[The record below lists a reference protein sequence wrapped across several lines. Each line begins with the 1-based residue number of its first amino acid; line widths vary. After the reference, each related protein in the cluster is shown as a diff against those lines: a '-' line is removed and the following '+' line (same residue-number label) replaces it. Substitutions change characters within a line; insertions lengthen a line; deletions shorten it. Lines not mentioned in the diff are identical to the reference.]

1 MKKIKVIRLFSLIL
15 CLMLLSSCT
24 NQNVPDTEDEAKE
37 YPLSGELE
45 GGGRWFFAEID
56 YYFKPLE
63 GTKEYEIAECID
75 VNTTLVNGEKPLR
88 RGSGSIVRVEYDGE
102 ILLPSGYS
110 IPIIST
116 VYSITR
122 ELFPFVSSGGETYM
136 ASYNNFWL
144 RWDASDLKNLCINRK
159 SGDEHVHA
167 PYLFKAESFEEL
179 YDIYTV
185 ISSARNVNETP
196 DQAFKEFCGDIFN
209 EEFFKDNILL
219 LTCFTSGSGGD
230 DFALKDVKV
239 ADGKLTLEIMQ
250 TSSGVTCDLGGWSA
264 VVAVDRKIAKNITEF
279 EADNSY
285 SNW

>member
-1 MKKIKVIRLFSLIL
+1 MKKSKIIRLFSLIL
-15 CLMLLSSCT
+15 CLMLLPSCT
-24 NQNVPDTEDEAKE
+24 NPNVPDTEDEPKE

-56 YYFKPLE
+56 YHFRPLE
-63 GTKEYEIAECID
+63 GTKEYEIAEYID
-75 VNTTLVNGEKPLR
+75 VNTTLVNGEKPLT

-102 ILLPSGYS
+102 ILIPSGYS

-136 ASYNNFWL
+136 ASYNNFWF
-144 RWDASDLKNLCINRK
+144 RWDDSDLKNLCINLK

-179 YDIYTV
+179 YDIFTA
-185 ISSARNVNETP
+185 ISSSRNVNETP

-239 ADGKLTLEIMQ
+239 ADGRLTLEIMQ
-250 TSSGVTCDLGGWSA
+250 TRSGNTDDLGGWSA

-285 SNW
+285 GNC